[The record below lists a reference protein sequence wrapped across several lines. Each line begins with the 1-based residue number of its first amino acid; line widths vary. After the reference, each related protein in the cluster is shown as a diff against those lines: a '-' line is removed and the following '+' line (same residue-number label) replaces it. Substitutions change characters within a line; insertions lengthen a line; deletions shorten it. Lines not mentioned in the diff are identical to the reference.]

1 MCVYLIISFY
11 YFILFVAIGII
22 FVLNVFTDITSTF
35 SILFILSWKNKFLID
50 ILYFLVYDINLAIVL

>member
-11 YFILFVAIGII
+11 YFSLFAIGII

-50 ILYFLVYDINLAIVL
+50 ILHFLVYDLNLAIVL